1 MQRWLHALRTLRLRQ
16 FLETSVKS
24 GIENYEYKIR
34 CWPLGSGKVRES
46 GFSFITFWV
55 DLPVGSRRREV

>member
-1 MQRWLHALRTLRLRQ
+1 MQRWPHALRTLRRRQ
-16 FLETSVKS
+16 FLESSVKN

-34 CWPLGSGKVRES
+34 CWPLGSGKVREP
-46 GFSFITFWV
+46 GFITFWV